1 MLHKIKGK
9 LGSYIYRFKK
19 YRQLQSINI
28 SRTKRNILVFQTP
41 VHTNIGDH
49 AIAEAEIVFLKK
61 EFPNHN
67 IVEINQFIM
76 DDFIS
81 KRRKV
86 VKSSDIIVLIGGGN
100 FGNQYLNEEKH
111 RRLVIESFPNNK
123 IISFP
128 QTIYY
133 TKDNE
138 GEMELKVTQR
148 IVERHKNLYL
158 IAREKTSFQM
168 MSIFFPSAHVILTP
182 DIVLSMEKNAH
193 LQRKGALM
201 VLRNDAEKILSEDFL
216 QNLDVIVKRDF
227 DKVTYSDMHYHESVM
242 SAAERDNVLDYKF
255 KQFQSAEIAITD
267 RLHGMVFAAI
277 TGTPCIAFSNYN
289 QKVSGTYEWIKDLPY
304 IRFVQEGV
312 DIEREIEHLL
322 QDTSVKN
329 YEPQKY
335 DEYFKK
341 IVNVIN
347 D

>member
-1 MLHKIKGK
+1 MLQKIKGK
-9 LGSYIYRFKK
+9 LYSYYYRYKTNQALWSLK
-19 YRQLQSINI
+19 I
-28 SRTKRNILVFQTP
+28 SKSKPNLILFQTP

-49 AIAEAEIVFLKK
+49 AIADAEIIFLKK

-67 IVEINQFIM
+67 IVEVNQAFMQSFILKKKKKINTQ
-76 DDFIS
+76 
-81 KRRKV
+81 
-86 VKSSDIIVLIGGGN
+86 DIILIHGGGN
-100 FGNQYLNEEKH
+100 FGNQYINEENL
-111 RRLVIESFPNNK
+111 RRMVIQEFPNNK

-128 QTIYY
+128 QTIYF
-133 TKDNE
+133 TDDE
-138 GEMELKVTQR
+138 AGQAELKLTQN
-148 IVERHKNLYL
+148 IIATHKNLHL
-158 IAREKTSFQM
+158 IAREEVSYRQMKTL
-168 MSIFFPSAHVILTP
+168 FPNTNIILTP
-182 DIVLSMEKNAH
+182 DIVLSLVKN
-193 LQRKGALM
+193 LKQQRKGALM
-201 VLRNDAEKILSEDFL
+201 VLRNDAEKILIEDFL

-242 SAAERDNVLDYKF
+242 SAAERDHVLDFKF

-289 QKVSGTYEWIKDLPY
+289 QKVAGTYEWIKDLPY
-304 IRFVQEGV
+304 IRFVQEDV
-312 DIEREIEHLL
+312 DIEREIKHLL

-335 DEYFKK
+335 DEYFQK